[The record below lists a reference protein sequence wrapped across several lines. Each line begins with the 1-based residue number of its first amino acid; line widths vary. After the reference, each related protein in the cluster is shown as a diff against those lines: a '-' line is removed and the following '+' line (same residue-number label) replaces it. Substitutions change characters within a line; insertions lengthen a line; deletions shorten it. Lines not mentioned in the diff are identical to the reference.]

1 MPSVG
6 ERLKNSWNAFLGRD
20 PTRNSKAFRD
30 PSFGGGYS
38 NRPDRVRLNIRNER
52 SIINTIYNQIAV
64 DVSMTDIKHV
74 RTDVNGKFTEV
85 INSDLNNALTI
96 SANID
101 QTGRALTKDLVL
113 SMFDEG
119 SVAVVPVVT
128 DHDPKDGSF
137 KIYEL
142 RTGKIVEWFPKH
154 IRVEIYNDN
163 TGKREQI
170 MVEKATTAIIENPFY
185 SIMNE
190 PNSTLQRLIR
200 VLNQID
206 RFNENNSAGKLDM
219 IIQMPYP
226 IKSEARR
233 IQAEQRRKDIEHQL
247 TGSQYGIA
255 YTDGTEK
262 IVQLNRSLENNLWT
276 EAKDLIEQLYKQ
288 LGFAPSIFDGTADEK
303 TMLNYYNNTLA
314 PILTVITEEYKRKWL
329 TSTAITQG
337 QSIIAIRDPFKL
349 VPVNDLA
356 EIADKFTRN
365 EIMTSNEIRA
375 VIGMKPANDP
385 KADELVNSNIAQAGG
400 EEMGGYA
407 EEGIP
412 PEEMNGEIQNEE
424 TNVADLPID
433 PEPDV
438 GFDQRIL
445 QMPIPTDEEQLEDDL
460 DQFDAELNEL
470 ENMLLIHSNMEDG
483 NYISHY
489 ASPYY
494 DPVKAHEYYEKTKEL
509 KGRKSTAGLNDSGKE
524 AARYV
529 REKLQEER
537 KAKVELHKEQTNS
550 QKEGHRNQVKSEIES
565 FKNNM
570 QSSIDSLRE
579 ELKNMSTDDRLNN
592 RDRIQSEIAKLREE
606 NKSMRESLRQGLS
619 NTIKGL
625 SETHKEVAK
634 QLKDEYD
641 EKYIAELDKMK
652 ADRSL
657 KSKTR
662 RRR

>member
-20 PTRNSKAFRD
+20 PTRNEKAFRD

-38 NRPDRVRLNIRNER
+38 TRPDRIRLNIRNER

-85 INSDLNNALTI
+85 IDSDLNRALTI

-163 TGKREQI
+163 TGKKEQI
-170 MVEKATTAIIENPFY
+170 VVAKETTAIIENPFY

-226 IKSEARR
+226 IKSESRR
-233 IQAEQRRKDIEHQL
+233 IQAEQRRKDIEQQL
-247 TGSQYGIA
+247 TGSQHGIA

-303 TMLNYYNNTLA
+303 TMLNYYNDTLA
-314 PILTVITEEYKRKWL
+314 PILTGITEEYKRKWL
-329 TSTAITQG
+329 TPTAITQG
-337 QSIIAIRDPFKL
+337 QSIIAIRDPFRL

-375 VIGMKPANDP
+375 IIGMKPSNDP
-385 KADELVNSNIAQAGG
+385 KADQLVNSNIAQNNPVD
-400 EEMGGYA
+400 EF
-407 EEGIP
+407 
-412 PEEMNGEIQNEE
+412 QNEE
-424 TNVADLPID
+424 VINQQEA
-433 PEPDV
+433 
-438 GFDQRIL
+438 
-445 QMPIPTDEEQLEDDL
+445 QMELNDL
-460 DQFDAELNEL
+460 DELDSELNEL
-470 ENMLLIHSNMEDG
+470 EDQLNHSNENGD
-483 NYISHY
+483 YLSHY

-494 DPVKAHEYYEKTKEL
+494 DPVKAHEYYEKHKKL
-509 KGRKSTAGLNDSGKE
+509 KGATSGLNDAGKE
-524 AARYV
+524 AAKYV
-529 REKLQEER
+529 KNQLDTER
-537 KAKVELHKEQTNS
+537 KSKVESHKNQTEYEKEFNRSSVKS
-550 QKEGHRNQVKSEIES
+550 QIQAHKYNMQNDINNLRNQLSG
-565 FKNNM
+565 
-570 QSSIDSLRE
+570 
-579 ELKNMSTDDRLNN
+579 MSKEDRAANK
-592 RDRIQSEIAKLREE
+592 DRIQDEINRLRE
-606 NKSMRESLRQGLS
+606 NNNHMRQELQESLKGTISGL
-619 NTIKGL
+619 N
-625 SETHKEVAK
+625 ETHKTYK
-634 QLKDEYD
+634 TQLKEEYD
-641 EKYIAELDKMK
+641 NKYAAEIDKMLLDK
-652 ADRSL
+652 SL
-657 KSKTR
+657 RGKTR